1 MLMKTEIVSIALAH
15 PLPTIATVNRK
26 DFDPFSEI
34 TVLDI

>member
-15 PLPTIATVNRK
+15 PLSTIATVNRK
-26 DFDPFSEI
+26 DFDPFSEM